1 MRAQGAL
8 LGDTFTRRQYND
20 RVPGE
25 EEERNEPRRPRVVD
39 KRVSARRDTEASR
52 SEAEP
57 ARDATPSR
65 EMPVPEPPAT
75 SEATT
80 PGPREGT
87 TEPSETAR
95 EGAPGEPV
103 WTPEREAEARA
114 IAEELSRV
122 PALDWVANSA
132 VTLANVA
139 AAKIQSGDAP
149 DAQLAIDALG
159 ALIDGLGSRLG
170 EAEQPLKQT
179 LAQLRLA
186 YTQAL
191 VPPDRPGSAP

>member
-8 LGDTFTRRQYND
+8 LGDTFTPRQYND

-57 ARDATPSR
+57 APD
-65 EMPVPEPPAT
+65 
-75 SEATT
+75 
-80 PGPREGT
+80 PGPAPEIAPSPSPSAVGPEAET
-87 TEPSETAR
+87 AGPDAAPEPSEAA
-95 EGAPGEPV
+95 GGSPHDAV

-191 VPPDRPGSAP
+191 VPPGRPGSAP

>member
-1 MRAQGAL
+1 M
-8 LGDTFTRRQYND
+8 
-20 RVPGE
+20 PGE
-25 EEERNEPRRPRVVD
+25 EEERNEARRPRVVD
-39 KRVSARRDTEASR
+39 KRVSARSDAVGSPP
-52 SEAEP
+52 EAEP
-57 ARDATPSR
+57 ARDPTHPH
-65 EMPVPEPPAT
+65 EIPVPEPAPAAT
-75 SEATT
+75 SEAST
-80 PGPREGT
+80 PGPREGA
-87 TEPSETAR
+87 TEPLETAR

-114 IAEELSRV
+114 IAEELARV

-139 AAKIQSGDAP
+139 AAKVQAGDAP

-179 LAQLRLA
+179 LAQLRFA
-186 YTQAL
+186 YTQAV
-191 VPPDRPGSAP
+191 VPPGQPGSAP